1 MYYYIHRNTKS
12 SSSADSFVA
21 ASLSSAC
28 YIKDSSQPLLNK
40 LPFFREIA
48 MLLLLLQIY
57 VLTLDVLKARP

>member
-1 MYYYIHRNTKS
+1 MYYYIHRNTTKSS

-48 MLLLLLQIY
+48 MLLLQIY